1 VRAILHDRYGPPD
14 VLRLADLPDPVP
26 GPGAV
31 LVRTEAASLNPV
43 DRKIRSGLLQAFFP
57 VTFPAIPGRD
67 GAGVVEAVGPGG
79 PADLIGRRVCFVA
92 PRGMGTWA
100 ERIAIDRK
108 FVVPVPDELSTVDAA
123 ALALAG
129 VSAWEPLAAWAPV
142 GPGTRVLVQGAA
154 GGVGGLAVQIAKSRG
169 AWVAGTC
176 SARNAAHVRG
186 LGADAVV
193 AYDEARF
200 EEALSDIDV
209 VFDLI
214 GGEVHDRSYRV
225 LKRGGAMLGL
235 VAAPV
240 TDRGAAFGVT
250 VTVKAVAPDAD
261 KLAAVI
267 ALAVAGTIRADV
279 GRTVPLARF
288 REAVDAAEGPH
299 ARGKTVLT
307 FGG

>member
-26 GPGAV
+26 GPGAL

-43 DRKIRSGLLQAFFP
+43 DRKIRSGLLQGFFP
-57 VTFPAIPGRD
+57 ATFPAIPGRD
-67 GAGVVEAVGPGG
+67 AAGVVEAVGPGG
-79 PADLIGRRVCFVA
+79 PVEMIGRRVCFVA
-92 PRGMGTWA
+92 PRGTGTWA
-100 ERIAIDRK
+100 GRIAIERK
-108 FVVPVPDELSTVDAA
+108 FVVPVPDGLSAVDAA

-129 VSAWEPLAAWAPV
+129 VSAWEPLTGWATV
-142 GPGTRVLVQGAA
+142 GPGTRVLVHGAA
-154 GGVGGLAVQIAKSRG
+154 GGVGGLAVQVAKAKG

-176 SARNAAHVRG
+176 SARNVAHVLA
-186 LGADAVV
+186 LGADTVV

-225 LKRGGAMLGL
+225 LKRGGSLIGL
-235 VAAPV
+235 IADPV
-240 TDRGAAFGVT
+240 RDRGAEFGVA
-250 VTVKAVAPDAD
+250 VTVKAVAPDAE
-261 KLAAVI
+261 KLGAVI
-267 ALAVAGTIRADV
+267 AMAAAGAIRADV
-279 GRTVPLARF
+279 GRTVPIERF
-288 REAVDAAEGPH
+288 RDAVDAAEGPH

-307 FGG
+307 LAG

>member
-1 VRAILHDRYGPPD
+1 MRAILHDGYGTPD

-43 DRKIRSGLLQAFFP
+43 DRKIRAGTLQAFFP

-67 GAGVVEAVGPGG
+67 AAGVVEAVGPGG
-79 PADLIGRRVCFVA
+79 PAELIGRRVCFVA

-100 ERIAIDRK
+100 ERIAIDPK
-108 FVVPVPDELSTVDAA
+108 FVVPVPDGLSAVEAA

-129 VSAWEPLAAWAPV
+129 VSALEPLTAWAPV

-154 GGVGGLAVQIAKSRG
+154 GGVGGLAVQIAKARG
-169 AWVAGTC
+169 AWVSGTC
-176 SARNAAHVRG
+176 SARNVGHVRA
-186 LGADAVV
+186 LGADTVV

-200 EEALSDIDV
+200 EDLLSYIDV

-235 VAAPV
+235 LAAPV
-240 TDRGAAFGVT
+240 TDRGAEFGVS
-250 VTVKAVAPDAD
+250 VTVRAVAPDAET
-261 KLAAVI
+261 LTAVVAMAA
-267 ALAVAGTIRADV
+267 AGTIRADV
-279 GRTVPLARF
+279 GRTVPVERF

-299 ARGKTVLT
+299 ARGKIVLT
-307 FGG
+307 FGD